1 MRLLPFLTFFLINLL
16 ILPAYGADRPTVFVS
31 ILPQKYF
38 VQRICGDLVKV
49 EVMVQ
54 PGGNPHNYEPK
65 ASQMAKL
72 AGTDIYFAVGI
83 SFEDVWLSKLAAVN
97 PKMKVVHA
105 DANIEKM
112 QMVAHHHHEEGGH
125 GKEGGHRQEDAGH
138 GHGHDEHDDHDDHQA
153 APDPHVWLSPV
164 LAKVMVGNMTEAL
177 VARYPE
183 NASTFLTNSED
194 FLKEID
200 SLDSRL
206 RALLQDSRGRQFMV
220 YHPAWG
226 YFAREYGLTQVP
238 VEVEG
243 KDPKP
248 AQLKKL
254 IEHAR
259 EKGIRVIF
267 MQPQF
272 SRKSAEIVAAEI
284 GGEVAFADDLAEDW
298 PANLEYV
305 AEEIEKAGKE

>member
-1 MRLLPFLTFFLINLL
+1 MKKALLPILVILFFNIICLS
-16 ILPAYGADRPTVFVS
+16 AFADDRSTVFVS

-38 VQRICGDLVKV
+38 VQRICKDRVKI

-54 PGGNPHNYEPK
+54 PGANPHNYEPK

-72 AGTDIYFAVGI
+72 AATDMYFAVGV
-83 SFEDVWLSKLAAVN
+83 SFENVWLEKLAAVN
-97 PKMKVVHA
+97 PKMKVIRT
-105 DANIEKM
+105 DANIDKIAM
-112 QMVAHHHHEEGGH
+112 PAHHHEEG
-125 GKEGGHRQEDAGH
+125 EGETEREKSHEELQVAT
-138 GHGHDEHDDHDDHQA
+138 
-153 APDPHVWLSPV
+153 PDPHIWLSPPLV
-164 LAKVMVGNMTEAL
+164 KIQVRSMIDALADLYPAQASFFAGNGEEL
-177 VARYPE
+177 
-183 NASTFLTNSED
+183 
-194 FLKEID
+194 LKEID
-200 SLDSRL
+200 SLDARL
-206 RALLQDSRGRQFMV
+206 RSLLQDSRGRQFMV

-243 KDPKP
+243 KQPKP
-248 AQLKKL
+248 AQLKEL

-259 EKGIRVIF
+259 QKDIRVIF

-298 PANLEYV
+298 PANLQHV
-305 AEEIEKAGKE
+305 AEKIKEAGK

>member
-1 MRLLPFLTFFLINLL
+1 MRLLPFLIVFLINLL
-16 ILPAYGADRPTVFVS
+16 ISSAYGADRPTVFVS

-38 VQRICGDLVKV
+38 VQRICGDLTKV

-54 PGGNPHNYEPK
+54 PGANPHNYEPK

-72 AGTDIYFAVGI
+72 AGADIYFAVGI
-83 SFEDVWLSKLAAVN
+83 SFEDVWLAKLAAVN
-97 PKMKVVHA
+97 PKMKVVHT
-105 DANIEKM
+105 DANIEKL
-112 QMVAHHHHEEGGH
+112 QMVAHHHHEEGEH
-125 GKEGGHRQEDAGH
+125 GKEGGHGQEDSGR
-138 GHGHDEHDDHDDHQA
+138 GHDDHDDHQA
-153 APDPHVWLSPV
+153 APDPHVWLSPA
-164 LAKVMVGNMTEAL
+164 LAKVMVANMTEAL
-177 VARYPE
+177 VAQYPE
-183 NASTFLTNSED
+183 NASFFVSNSEE

-200 SLDSRL
+200 SLDARL
-206 RALLQDSRGRQFMV
+206 RALLQDNRGRQFMV

-226 YFAREYGLTQVP
+226 YFAREYGLIQVP

-248 AQLKKL
+248 AQLKEL

-259 EKGIRVIF
+259 ERQIRVIF

-298 PANLEYV
+298 PANLLYV
-305 AEEIEKAGKE
+305 AEQIKKAGK